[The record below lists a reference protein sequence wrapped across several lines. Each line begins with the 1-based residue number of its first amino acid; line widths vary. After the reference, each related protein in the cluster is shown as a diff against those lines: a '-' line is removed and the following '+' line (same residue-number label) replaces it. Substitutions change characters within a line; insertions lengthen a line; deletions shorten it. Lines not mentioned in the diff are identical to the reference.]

1 MSRSLS
7 CRICF
12 KQHGFELVQALTNRS
27 QAIMTEEYLKGDE
40 RGYQEDLADL
50 DLAMIPKLK
59 IIN

>member
-1 MSRSLS
+1 
-7 CRICF
+7 
-12 KQHGFELVQALTNRS
+12 
-27 QAIMTEEYLKGDE
+27 MTEEYLKGDE